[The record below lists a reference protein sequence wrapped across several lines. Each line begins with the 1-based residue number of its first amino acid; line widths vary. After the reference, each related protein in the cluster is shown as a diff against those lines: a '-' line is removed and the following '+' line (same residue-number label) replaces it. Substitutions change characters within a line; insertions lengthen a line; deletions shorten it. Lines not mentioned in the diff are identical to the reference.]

1 MATMAI
7 PQERGEP
14 AGLVAA
20 ARAGDEA
27 AFSALASRYRR
38 ELQAHAYRILR
49 SREDSEDLTQETFL
63 RAWRMRESF
72 EGRSSFRAWLYRI
85 ATNASLNALERRSR
99 RAQGDERGLDE
110 VASADA
116 EPDDELVSKETVEL
130 AFLAAVQ
137 HLPPRQRSVLI
148 VRDVIGWSAK
158 ETAELLDMSVVSV
171 NSALQRARENLR
183 RHLPRRRLD
192 WAPESDPTAQERA
205 MLERILAATVRADA
219 GAVVALLREEPPTT
233 VDAGERSARAA
244 A

>member
-1 MATMAI
+1 MSA
-7 PQERGEP
+7 RGIRPGEVDV
-14 AGLVAA
+14 LVAA
-20 ARAGDEA
+20 ATAGDEE
-27 AFSALASRYRR
+27 AFSQLVDRYRR
-38 ELQAHAYRILR
+38 ELQAHAYRIVR
-49 SREDSEDLTQETFL
+49 SHEESEDLMQETFL

-72 EGRSSFRAWLYRI
+72 EGRASFRAWLYRI

-99 RAQGDERGLDE
+99 RQGDERGLIDE
-110 VASADA
+110 VASPAA
-116 EPDDELVSKETVEL
+116 EPEDELVSKETVEL

-192 WAPESDPTAQERA
+192 WAPESDPSAKERA

-219 GAVVALLREEPPTT
+219 GAVVALLHEEPATT
-233 VDAGERSARAA
+233 VHA
-244 A
+244 